1 MRLPGVFSG
10 SQCTYTFD
18 GVLFVYIY
26 IILSSIPCNCL
37 HDQRSLSYCVYVPI
51 DVYIAD
57 GAFNCGFTIY
67 LTRALQ
73 CICVGSVKDIVLRF
87 LQRARMYSVF
97 FFPLCIYVESGCR
110 HICNKNRHSC

>member
-1 MRLPGVFSG
+1 M
-10 SQCTYTFD
+10 
-18 GVLFVYIY
+18 YIY

-97 FFPLCIYVESGCR
+97 FSLCIYVGCR
-110 HICNKNRHSC
+110 HICNKKSSFMLNAAVGAFLFIEVYMYIHKCFTN